1 MDAGRQLLVPALP
14 ALCSSLLPISQA
26 GLDLRRER
34 EKDCYDSN
42 HIHCICDREDS
53 VGLQ

>member
-34 EKDCYDSN
+34 KTDSN